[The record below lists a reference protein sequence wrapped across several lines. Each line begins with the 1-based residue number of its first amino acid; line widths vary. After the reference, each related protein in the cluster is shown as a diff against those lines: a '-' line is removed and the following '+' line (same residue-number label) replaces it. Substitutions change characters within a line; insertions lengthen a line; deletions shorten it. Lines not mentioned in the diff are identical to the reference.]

1 MADAPGRGESHRR
14 ASSGPGHVCT
24 IFLQQGNNLEVWAN
38 MDGKDLLIH
47 ALKNQATPRPAW
59 VPFVGVH
66 GGQII
71 GATAQD
77 YLRSSDLIVRGLT
90 RACELYRPDGL
101 PIVFDLQLE
110 AEVLGCQLRW
120 ADETPPSVMSH
131 PLTSA
136 NVDSLPAFDLSKR
149 RYPVIAEAMKVLK
162 RQMGDD
168 VALYGL
174 VTGPF
179 TLALHLMGTNIF
191 LEMFND
197 PDGVKRVVQFCAD
210 VCCKA
215 AGFYVDHGADVVAL
229 VDPMTSQISPRHFSE
244 FVTDYVNQVF
254 DHVRGRGSLSSL
266 FVCGNATRNLE
277 NMCGTH
283 CDNVSVDENIDLAR
297 LAALARAKGKS
308 FGGNLKLTTVLLL
321 GDEAAARRDALRCID
336 VGGTSG
342 FVLAP
347 GCDLPYATPE
357 ANLQAVTAMV
367 HDEYQRNV
375 ARAATQATSAEAFED
390 VKLPDYSREDRVIV
404 DVVTLDSASCAP
416 CQYMVDAVVRAA
428 EKFGDKVVINEHKIT
443 TRSGLG
449 HMAKLGVG
457 QIPTICIDGEV
468 KFPSIIPDITTL
480 IAALEEKV
488 KGKQ

>member
-1 MADAPGRGESHRR
+1 M
-14 ASSGPGHVCT
+14 SGKT
-24 IFLQQGNNLEVWAN
+24 
-38 MDGKDLLIH
+38 LLLN
-47 ALKNQATPRPAW
+47 ALRNQSTSRPAW

-66 GGQII
+66 GGKII
-71 GATAQD
+71 GATAQN
-77 YLRSSDLIVRGLT
+77 YLRSAELIIRGLT
-90 RACELYRPDGL
+90 RAFELYRPDGL

-120 ADETPPSVMSH
+120 SDETPPAVTSH
-131 PLTSA
+131 PLSSGT
-136 NVDSLPAFDLSKR
+136 DLDGLPSFDTGKR
-149 RYPVIAEAMKVLK
+149 RYPVVAEAMKTIK
-162 RQMGDD
+162 RQIGEE

-174 VTGPF
+174 ITGPF

-191 LEMFND
+191 LEMFNN
-197 PDGVKRVVQFCAD
+197 PDLVKRVVDFCAG
-210 VCCKA
+210 VGCKA
-215 AGFYVDHGADVVAL
+215 ADFYIDQGADVVAV
-229 VDPMTSQISPRHFSE
+229 VDPMTSQISPKHFQE
-244 FVTDYVNQVF
+244 FVTAPVNVVF
-254 DHVRGRGSLSSL
+254 DHIREKGALSSL

-277 NMCGTH
+277 NMCATR

-297 LAALARAKGKS
+297 LGEMARAAGKS

-336 VGGTSG
+336 IGGTQG
-342 FVLAP
+342 FILAP

-357 ANLQAVTAMV
+357 ANLQAVAHMV

-375 ARAATQATSAEAFED
+375 ARAATQVDSAESFD
-390 VKLPDYSREDRVIV
+390 DIQLPDYSHEDRVIV
-404 DVVTLDSASCAP
+404 DVITLDSASCAP
-416 CQYMVDAVVRAA
+416 CQYMVAAVERAA
-428 EKFGDKVVINEHKIT
+428 QKFGDRVVVNEHKIT

-480 IAALEEKV
+480 IEALEEKI
-488 KGKQ
+488 KAKQ

>member
-1 MADAPGRGESHRR
+1 M
-14 ASSGPGHVCT
+14 SG
-24 IFLQQGNNLEVWAN
+24 
-38 MDGKDLLIH
+38 KKLLMQ

-71 GATAQD
+71 GTTAQN
-77 YLRSSDLIVRGLT
+77 YLRSSDQIVRGLMK
-90 RACELYRPDGL
+90 ACELYRPDGL
-101 PIVFDLQLE
+101 PVVFDLQLE

-120 ADETPPSVMSH
+120 ADETPPAVTSH
-131 PLTSA
+131 PLAAASTDA
-136 NVDSLPAFDLSKR
+136 LPVFDTGKR
-149 RYPVIAEAMKVLK
+149 RYPVIAEAMDALK
-162 RQMGDD
+162 RQIGQE

-174 VTGPF
+174 ITGPF

-197 PDGVKRVVQFCAD
+197 PDGVKRVVAFCAE

-215 AGFYVDHGADVVAL
+215 TDFYVEHGADVIAV
-229 VDPMTSQISPRHFSE
+229 VDPMTSQISPKHFGQ
-244 FVTDYVNQVF
+244 FVSQYVDQVF
-254 DHVRGRGSLSSL
+254 DHVRGRGAISSL

-277 NMCGTH
+277 NMCATH
-283 CDNVSVDENIDLAR
+283 CDNLSVDENIDLAR
-297 LAALARAKGKS
+297 LATLARASGKS

-321 GDEAAARRDALRCID
+321 GDEASARRDALRCID
-336 VGGTSG
+336 VGGPAG

-347 GCDLPYATPE
+347 GCDLPYATPP
-357 ANLQAVTAMV
+357 ANLQAVTSMV
-367 HDEYQRNV
+367 HDEYQRSV
-375 ARAATQATSAEAFED
+375 ARAATQAEPTESFED

-416 CQYMVDAVVRAA
+416 CQYMVDAVERAA
-428 EKFGDKVVINEHKIT
+428 AKFGDRVVVNEHKIT

-480 IAALEEKV
+480 IEAMEEKV
-488 KGKQ
+488 KGKT

>member
-1 MADAPGRGESHRR
+1 M
-14 ASSGPGHVCT
+14 
-24 IFLQQGNNLEVWAN
+24 N
-38 MDGKDLLIH
+38 GKSQLLR
-47 ALKNQATPRPAW
+47 ALKNESTPRPPW

-66 GGQII
+66 GGKII
-71 GATAQD
+71 GASAQD
-77 YLRSSDLIVRGLT
+77 YLRSRDLIVRGLLQ
-90 RACELYRPDGL
+90 ACTLYRPDGL
-101 PIVFDLQLE
+101 PVVFDLQLE

-120 ADETPPSVMSH
+120 GDQTPPAVTSH

-136 NVDSLPAFDLSKR
+136 SLSDLPPFDTSKR
-149 RYPVIAEAMKVLK
+149 RYPVIAEAMRTLK
-162 RQMGDD
+162 HRIGDD

-197 PDGVKRVVQFCAD
+197 PDQVKRVVEYCAG
-210 VCCKA
+210 VAGKA
-215 AGFYVDHGADVVAL
+215 AEFYVEQGADVIAV
-229 VDPMTSQISPRHFSE
+229 VDPMTSQISPAHFAE

-254 DHVRGRGSLSSL
+254 DRIRGLGAISSL

-277 NMCGTH
+277 NMCNTR
-283 CDNVSVDENIDLAR
+283 CDNVSVDENIDLAK
-297 LAALARAKGKS
+297 LATLARAAGKS

-321 GDEAAARRDALRCID
+321 GDEAAARQDALRCID
-336 VGGTSG
+336 VGGTTG

-357 ANLQAVTAMV
+357 ANLQAVAMMV
-367 HDEYQRNV
+367 HDEYQRTV
-375 ARAATQATSAEAFED
+375 ARTAATATSAEAFDD
-390 VKLPDYSREDRVIV
+390 VRLPDYSREDRVFV

-416 CQYMVDAVVRAA
+416 CQYMVDAVQRAA
-428 EKFGDKVVINEHKIT
+428 EKFGSKVVVNEHKIT
-443 TRSGLG
+443 TREGLG

-480 IAALEEKV
+480 IEAMEEKV
-488 KGKQ
+488 KAKES